1 LASLLTQL
9 QWGNTSS
16 RLAAFCLVDM
26 KLSALEQMTVGFVSA
41 NELIS
46 ARIGVFLR
54 ILSQQYSPSLALM
67 LRLPSLP

>member
-1 LASLLTQL
+1 
-9 QWGNTSS
+9 
-16 RLAAFCLVDM
+16 M